1 MTKTLYNI
9 DLQLLRSLWFTFKSA
24 LHIIY
29 WYMYMYLPNILVSRH
44 LKNFSENEN
53 LTNKNLLKIN
63 KQPRTWV
70 IQ

>member
-9 DLQLLRSLWFTFKSA
+9 DLQLLRSLWFTLSA

-53 LTNKNLLKIN
+53 LTNKNLSKIN

>member
-9 DLQLLRSLWFTFKSA
+9 DLQLLMSLWFTLSA

-53 LTNKNLLKIN
+53 LTNKNLSKIN

>member
-9 DLQLLRSLWFTFKSA
+9 DLQLLRSLWFTLSA

>member
-9 DLQLLRSLWFTFKSA
+9 DLQLLRSLWFTLSA
-24 LHIIY
+24 LHIIS

-53 LTNKNLLKIN
+53 LTNKNLSKIN

>member
-9 DLQLLRSLWFTFKSA
+9 DLQLLMSLWFTSSA
-24 LHIIY
+24 LHIIS

-53 LTNKNLLKIN
+53 LTNKNLSKIN

>member
-9 DLQLLRSLWFTFKSA
+9 DLQLPRSLWFTLSA

>member
-9 DLQLLRSLWFTFKSA
+9 DLQLPRSLWFTLSA
-24 LHIIY
+24 LHIIS

>member
-9 DLQLLRSLWFTFKSA
+9 DLQLLRSLWFTLSA
-24 LHIIY
+24 LHIIS

>member
-9 DLQLLRSLWFTFKSA
+9 DLQLPRSLWFTLSA
-24 LHIIY
+24 LHIIS

-53 LTNKNLLKIN
+53 LTNKNLSKIN